1 MQPRPATA
9 NDAAAIAELIRA
21 AFAAQSVPTDPP
33 PSAILETRESVAATL
48 TQGGG
53 AVMEEAGRLIG
64 SVLWEEKKDAG
75 LYVGR
80 LSVHPDHRRRGIAR
94 ALVVTAEA
102 EALRRAL
109 PRVHLS
115 TRIPLMDNR
124 ALFAICGFV
133 ETSLQTHPG
142 YKQPTFLTMEK
153 YLPTGPNGEP
163 APSPQH
169 GR

>member
-64 SVLWEEKKDAG
+64 SVLWEEKDAG

-109 PRVHLS
+109 PRAHWS